1 MKDKRLEF
9 YSLLDFYSKKE
20 NIKMIYNSLP
30 FEEKQIYKMY
40 VYSLCFEDDYS
51 KDLIWE
57 YLNGWE
63 ESQFELARVYR
74 VKKSK
79 LEKRVK
85 FEIHNT
91 EEDG

>member
-30 FEEKQIYKMY
+30 LEEKQIYKMY